1 MAPESGDYAIEEFGY
16 GHSNQKAFEVA
27 DLKVV
32 EELGWTNP
40 DVVIDSG
47 LLLEPFEPDTQQ
59 KLNLMFDEVKA
70 GL

>member
-1 MAPESGDYAIEEFGY
+1 
-16 GHSNQKAFEVA
+16 
-27 DLKVV
+27 
-32 EELGWTNP
+32 
-40 DVVIDSG
+40 VIDSG